1 MKKILLLA
9 GLAGMVAANAE
20 AVDMIPYV
28 GMDAGYA
35 MVDFNNEP
43 EDALSTRNLSLAAVL
58 GARTDHYGVE
68 AFYMNS
74 LRQHK
79 SSEGD
84 HLASRISGYGV
95 DLLGFQ
101 QLGCS
106 GRWELV
112 GSAGLAQYKIKANEA
127 GVGGYSDTGYAQRLG
142 AGLQYA
148 LSENASVRVMYH
160 HSWMNKSVI
169 DSMDEFTVGIR
180 YAF

>member
-1 MKKILLLA
+1 MKKTLLLA

-20 AVDMIPYV
+20 AVDMTPYV

-35 MVDFNNEP
+35 MVDGNSDTNG
-43 EDALSTRNLSLAAVL
+43 ALSTKNWSLAAVL
-58 GARTDHYGVE
+58 GARTDHYGIE

-79 SSEGD
+79 SVEGD
-84 HLASRISGYGV
+84 HLATRISGYGV
-95 DLLGFQ
+95 DALAFQ

-112 GSAGLAQYKIKANEA
+112 GAAGIAEYKIKGNTAF
-127 GVGGYSDTGYAQRLG
+127 GGGSDTGYGYRLG
-142 AGLQYA
+142 GGLQYA
-148 LSENASVRVMYH
+148 MSENTSIRAMYH
-160 HSWMNKSVI
+160 HVWMNQSRI
-169 DSMDEFTVGIR
+169 DSMDEFTIGFR

>member
-1 MKKILLLA
+1 MKKMLLLA

-20 AVDMIPYV
+20 AVDMTPYV
-28 GMDAGYA
+28 GMDAGYS
-35 MVDFNNEP
+35 MVDYN
-43 EDALSTRNLSLAAVL
+43 DYYYLSSRNLSLSAVL
-58 GARTDHYGVE
+58 GARTDHFGVE

-79 SSEGD
+79 AD
-84 HLASRISGYGV
+84 AATRISGYGV

-112 GSAGLAQYKIKANEA
+112 GSAGLAQYKIKANYPE
-127 GVGGYSDTGYAQRLG
+127 GGTSDTGYGYRLG
-142 AGLQYA
+142 GGLQYA
-148 LSENASVRVMYH
+148 LTENLSARVMYH
-160 HSWMNKSVI
+160 HTWMNKSTI

>member
-1 MKKILLLA
+1 MKKTLLLA

-20 AVDMIPYV
+20 AVDLTPYV
-28 GMDAGYA
+28 GMDAGYS
-35 MVDFNNEP
+35 MVDYNNDGEG
-43 EDALSTRNLSLAAVL
+43 LSTKNWSLAAVL

-79 SSEGD
+79 SGAEDG
-84 HLASRISGYGV
+84 HYASRISGYGV

-112 GSAGLAQYKIKANEA
+112 GAAGLGQYKLKVNDSES
-127 GVGGYSDTGYAQRLG
+127 GESDTGYGYRLG
-142 AGLQYA
+142 GGLQYA
-148 LSENASVRVMYH
+148 LSENTSVRAMYH
-160 HSWMNKSVI
+160 HVWMNKSVI
-169 DSMDEFTVGIR
+169 DSMDEFTIGVR

>member
-1 MKKILLLA
+1 MKKTLLLA

-20 AVDMIPYV
+20 AVDMTPYV

-35 MVDFNNEP
+35 SVDYNDYYYLP
-43 EDALSTRNLSLAAVL
+43 TKNLSLAAVL

-79 SSEGD
+79 AG
-84 HLASRISGYGV
+84 AATRISGYGV
-95 DLLGFQ
+95 DALAFQ

-112 GSAGLAQYKIKANEA
+112 GAAGIGEYKIKANYAE
-127 GVGGYSDTGYAQRLG
+127 GGTSDTGYGYRLG
-142 AGLQYA
+142 GGLQYA
-148 LSENASVRVMYH
+148 MSENTSLRVMYH
-160 HSWMNKSVI
+160 HVWMNKSTI
-169 DSMDEFTVGIR
+169 DSMDEYTIGFR

>member
-1 MKKILLLA
+1 MKKTLLLA

-20 AVDMIPYV
+20 AVDLTPYV
-28 GMDAGYA
+28 GMDAGYS
-35 MVDFNNEP
+35 MVDYES
-43 EDALSTRNLSLAAVL
+43 DVQASTKNWSLAGVL

-79 SSEGD
+79 AD
-84 HLASRISGYGV
+84 AATRISGYGV

-112 GSAGLAQYKIKANEA
+112 GAAGLGQYKIKANEA
-127 GVGGYSDTGYAQRLG
+127 GVGGYSDTGYGYRLG
-142 AGLQYA
+142 GGLQYA
-148 LSENASVRVMYH
+148 LTENLSARAMYH
-160 HSWMNKSVI
+160 HVWMNKSVI
-169 DSMDEFTVGIR
+169 DSMDEFTIGVR

>member
-20 AVDMIPYV
+20 AVDMTPYV
-28 GMDAGYA
+28 GMDAGYS
-35 MVDFNNEP
+35 MVDFESD
-43 EDALSTRNLSLAAVL
+43 EGASTRNLSLAAVL
-58 GARTDHYGVE
+58 GTRTDHYGVE

-79 SSEGD
+79 SYEGE
-84 HLASRISGYGV
+84 HVATRISGYGV
-95 DLLGFQ
+95 DVLGYQ

-112 GSAGLAQYKIKANEA
+112 GAAGLAQYKIKGNSYE
-127 GVGGYSDTGYAQRLG
+127 GGDSDTGYGYRLG
-142 AGLQYA
+142 GGLQYA
-148 LSENASVRVMYH
+148 LSENTSVRAMYH
-160 HSWMNKSVI
+160 HVWMNKSII
-169 DSMDEFTVGIR
+169 DSMDEFTIGIR

>member
-1 MKKILLLA
+1 MKKALLLA

-20 AVDMIPYV
+20 AVDVMPYV
-28 GMDAGYA
+28 GLDAGYA
-35 MVDFNNEP
+35 MVDGNE
-43 EDALSTRNLSLAAVL
+43 DTNGWMSTKNWSLAGVL
-58 GARTDHYGVE
+58 GARTDHFGLE

-79 SSEGD
+79 AD
-84 HLASRISGYGV
+84 AASRISGYGV
-95 DLLGFQ
+95 DALAFQ

-112 GSAGLAQYKIKANEA
+112 GAAGIGEYKLKVNGAE
-127 GVGGYSDTGYAQRLG
+127 GGESDTGYGYRLG
-142 AGLQYA
+142 GGLQYA
-148 LSENASVRVMYH
+148 MSENTSLRVMYH
-160 HSWMNKSVI
+160 HVWMNKSVI

>member
-1 MKKILLLA
+1 MKKTLLLA

-20 AVDMIPYV
+20 AVDMTPYV

-35 MVDFNNEP
+35 MVDGNEFTNG
-43 EDALSTRNLSLAAVL
+43 ALSTKNWSLAAVL
-58 GARTDHYGVE
+58 GARTDHYGIE

-79 SSEGD
+79 SFEGE
-84 HLASRISGYGV
+84 HYATRISGYGV
-95 DLLGFQ
+95 DALAFQ

-112 GSAGLAQYKIKANEA
+112 GAAGIGEYKIKANYAE
-127 GVGGYSDTGYAQRLG
+127 GGTSDTGYGYRLG
-142 AGLQYA
+142 GGLQYA
-148 LSENASVRVMYH
+148 MSENTSLRVMYH
-160 HSWMNKSVI
+160 HVWMNKSTI
-169 DSMDEFTVGIR
+169 DSMDEYTIGFR